1 MSLGAVFLALGI
13 GVLLGVALGEEGVV
27 SGASKDLENSLRG
40 DLDNARSRNADLR
53 RELAIR
59 DEYEQLTYEP
69 LVEELLPGWR
79 VGVVAM
85 GGLPGGYASE
95 VADAIEPAGATLD
108 SVSVIKAP
116 LPRGRL
122 AGEMKDTKL
131 ARLDRSEDQLERFG
145 TRIGR
150 QLVNGGDLVGR
161 LRHDLFSSSRGEYR
175 GLDAIVYVRSSEGL
189 EGEDNQAQDRFESGL
204 LDGLMDTDVR
214 LAGAETTGTDP
225 SQVGFV
231 ADRGVASVD
240 DLDLTA
246 GKTALVWIFAG
257 DASGKYGVKDSAE
270 RLLPKVPEQSAARPT
285 P

>member
-13 GVLLGVALGEEGVV
+13 GVLLGVALGEDGVV

-53 RELAIR
+53 RELSIR
-59 DEYEQLTYEP
+59 DDYEQQIYEP
-69 LVEELLPGWR
+69 LVEDLLPGWR
-79 VGVVAM
+79 VGIVAIKD
-85 GGLPGGYASE
+85 LPGGYASE

-122 AGEMKDTKL
+122 AAEMSDTKL
-131 ARLDRSEDQLERFG
+131 ARLDRSEEQLERFG

-150 QLVNGGDLVGR
+150 QLVNGGNLVGR
-161 LRHDLFSSSRGEYR
+161 VRRDLFSSSRGEYR
-175 GLDAIVYVRSSEGL
+175 GLDAVVFLRSSRGL
-189 EGEDNQAQDRFESGL
+189 EGDEKQAQDRFESGL
-204 LDGLMDTDVR
+204 IDGLADTEVAV
-214 LAGAETTGTDP
+214 AGAETTGTED
-225 SQVGFV
+225 SQVGFM
-231 ADRGVASVD
+231 ADRGIASVD

-270 RLLPKVPEQSAARPT
+270 RLLPKVPEQSAARP
-285 P
+285 